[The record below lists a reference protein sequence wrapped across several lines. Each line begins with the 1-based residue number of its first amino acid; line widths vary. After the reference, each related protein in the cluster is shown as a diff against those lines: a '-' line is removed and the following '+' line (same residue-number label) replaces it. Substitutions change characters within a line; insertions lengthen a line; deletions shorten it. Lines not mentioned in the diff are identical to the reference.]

1 MTRWFDRLNLAPT
14 ERRMAIVGL
23 CVMGL
28 LFNYWCIWRIFNCII

>member
-1 MTRWFDRLNLAPT
+1 MTHWFDRLNLAPT

-28 LFNYWCIWRIFNCII
+28 LFNY